1 MTSETILPTR
11 RHALL
16 ATFAAVAFLGAFGVA
31 QAQSQQGTSPT
42 QVNPS
47 SADTNREASQGMQPS
62 QRDTRTDTMRS
73 DTMRSDRSTSGTMTD
88 RTQSG
93 SSSSMTA
100 QSGTTGSPTQVNPDS
115 RDSNR
120 QASQGMVPSTDDDS
134 AQSRI
139 NAPGSDLRN
148 DRAMRD
154 DRTTMA
160 RAPRADRN

>member
-1 MTSETILPTR
+1 M
-11 RHALL
+11 
-16 ATFAAVAFLGAFGVA
+16 
-31 QAQSQQGTSPT
+31 
-42 QVNPS
+42 NPS
-47 SADTNREASQGMQPS
+47 STDSNREASQGMQPS
-62 QRDTRTDTMRS
+62 QSDTRT
-73 DTMRSDRSTSGTMTD
+73 DTMRSDRSTSGTTMSD

-120 QASQGMVPSTDDDS
+120 QASQGMAPSADDDS

>member
-1 MTSETILPTR
+1 MTRESTLSPR
-11 RHALL
+11 RHTML

-47 SADTNREASQGMQPS
+47 ASDTNREASQGMQAG
-62 QRDTRTDTMRS
+62 QRDTRTDTMS
-73 DTMRSDRSTSGTMTD
+73 SDRSAGSSTMSD
-88 RTQSG
+88 RVQSG

-100 QSGTTGSPTQVNPDS
+100 QRGTTGTTGSPTQVNPDS
-115 RDSNR
+115 TDSNR
-120 QASQGMVPSTDDDS
+120 QASQGMVPSTDDDR

-148 DRAMRD
+148 DRTMRD